1 MTDTQKYE
9 KTTDIFSLIFLPSFF
24 VFAEIEVLFSESQDM
39 DNVLDIATAAQDSV
53 VTQFETY
60 EEYLDSQVTP
70 KDLTY
75 LEDEDLARALVELGY
90 AGSGET
96 LSREEFYKRKQAI
109 ELSRQQKLRAQ
120 PKALASANKD
130 LTSFP
135 LLQALA
141 AREEMVRNGKLTV
154 RPFSSK
160 FLHLVLTSCFTH
172 TDYHFHPRSKPEG
185 SGSIRIHRLCTSA
198 QN

>member
-1 MTDTQKYE
+1 MED
-9 KTTDIFSLIFLPSFF
+9 
-24 VFAEIEVLFSESQDM
+24 
-39 DNVLDIATAAQDSV
+39 VLDVAGSVHDTV
-53 VTQFETY
+53 VTQFETF
-60 EEYLDSQVTP
+60 EEYLDSQITP

-96 LSREEFYKRKQAI
+96 LSREDFYRRKEAI

-130 LTSFP
+130 LTNFP

-154 RPFSSK
+154 
-160 FLHLVLTSCFTH
+160 CF
-172 TDYHFHPRSKPEG
+172 F
-185 SGSIRIHRLCTSA
+185 
-198 QN
+198 

>member
-1 MTDTQKYE
+1 
-9 KTTDIFSLIFLPSFF
+9 
-24 VFAEIEVLFSESQDM
+24 M
-39 DNVLDIATAAQDSV
+39 DSILDVAAAAQDSV

-70 KDLTY
+70 KDLMY

-96 LSREEFYKRKQAI
+96 LSREDFYKRKETI

-120 PKALASANKD
+120 PKALASAGKD
-130 LTSFP
+130 LSNFP

-141 AREEMVRNGKLTV
+141 NREEMVRNGKLTV
-154 RPFSSK
+154 RHTACLKLVIFTLYRLSFSSEIETARVK
-160 FLHLVLTSCFTH
+160 KSADTSIL
-172 TDYHFHPRSKPEG
+172 P
-185 SGSIRIHRLCTSA
+185 IV
-198 QN
+198 